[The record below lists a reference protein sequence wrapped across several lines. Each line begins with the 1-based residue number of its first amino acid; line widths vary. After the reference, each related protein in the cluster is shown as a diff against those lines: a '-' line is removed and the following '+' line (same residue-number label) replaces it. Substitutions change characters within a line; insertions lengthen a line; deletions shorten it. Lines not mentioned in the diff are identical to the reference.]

1 STVNPCEARKLT
13 NQLPILPAPPMTSA
27 RRPLPVP
34 RAITLACSCVVSEER
49 MRRRS
54 SSSASAGDTP
64 RSAAASRPPRI
75 TSRSRP
81 SSRSG
86 GSKGLRPGTDT
97 QNALTLPLMHEHR
110 ELLPD
115 PLPPEPLEVVARW
128 LDEAWAA
135 RVQPNANSMVLATS
149 RRDGRP
155 SARVVLC
162 KEIAPKP
169 GYVVFYTNYLSS
181 KGRQLQDNPR
191 AAAVMHWAALP
202 RQGRVGG
209 ERVPAAASGI

>member
-1 STVNPCEARKLT
+1 RS
-13 NQLPILPAPPMTSA
+13 
-27 RRPLPVP
+27 
-34 RAITLACSCVVSEER
+34 
-49 MRRRS
+49 RRR
-54 SSSASAGDTP
+54 ASWRP
-64 RSAAASRPPRI
+64 RLLKESVSF
-75 TSRSRP
+75 RSR
-81 SSRSG
+81 RSG
-86 GSKGLRPGTDT
+86 GCKGLRPGTDA

-162 KEIAPKP
+162 KEIAPTP

-181 KGRQLQDNPR
+181 KGRHLQDNPR
-191 AAAVMHWAALP
+191 AAAVMHWDALH
-202 RQGRVGG
+202 RQVRIEGEIVPAPASDSDAYFASRPGAHATLPVAGSEGRNAVGG
-209 ERVPAAASGI
+209 GRRRGPAPHAHPAAPRRAPPPQRRPP

>member
-1 STVNPCEARKLT
+1 MP
-13 NQLPILPAPPMTSA
+13 
-27 RRPLPVP
+27 
-34 RAITLACSCVVSEER
+34 
-49 MRRRS
+49 
-54 SSSASAGDTP
+54 
-64 RSAAASRPPRI
+64 
-75 TSRSRP
+75 
-81 SSRSG
+81 
-86 GSKGLRPGTDT
+86 
-97 QNALTLPLMHEHR
+97 EHR

-169 GYVVFYTNYLSS
+169 GYVVFYPNYLSR
-181 KGRQLQDNPR
+181 KGRKLQANPR
-191 AAAVMHWAALP
+191 AAAVMTWAAVL
-202 RQGRVGG
+202 RQVRM
-209 ERVPAAASGI
+209 

>member
-1 STVNPCEARKLT
+1 RCRSGAGAGP
-13 NQLPILPAPPMTSA
+13 PA
-27 RRPLPVP
+27 
-34 RAITLACSCVVSEER
+34 
-49 MRRRS
+49 
-54 SSSASAGDTP
+54 
-64 RSAAASRPPRI
+64 
-75 TSRSRP
+75 SRSRLRA
-81 SSRSG
+81 SWRRRLLEESDSFLSG
-86 GSKGLRPGTDT
+86 RGGGCKGLRPGTDT
-97 QNALTLPLMHEHR
+97 QNALTLPLMHEHC

-155 SARVVLC
+155 SARVVLG
-162 KEIAPKP
+162 KEIAPPP
-169 GYVVFYTNYLSS
+169 GYAVSHPNYLSS

-191 AAAVMHWAALP
+191 AAAVMHWGALP